1 MLSSFN
7 IFIESTWK
15 TVKNI
20 QSPPLEKISKVSH
33 GIWIQFKF

>member
-1 MLSSFN
+1 MRAGN
-7 IFIESTWK
+7 NGVTEK